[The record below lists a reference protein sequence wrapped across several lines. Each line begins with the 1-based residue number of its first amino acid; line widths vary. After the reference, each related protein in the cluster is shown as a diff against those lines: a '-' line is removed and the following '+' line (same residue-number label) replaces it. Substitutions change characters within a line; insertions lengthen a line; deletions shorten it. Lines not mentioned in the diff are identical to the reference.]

1 MKDQFGEP
9 QDVEGV
15 GFCED
20 LSCPMNINGCATCGY
35 RYDVCGRKEITNA
48 TDRDAVQLP
57 F

>member
-1 MKDQFGEP
+1 MKDQFDEP

-20 LSCPMNINGCATCGY
+20 LSCPMNINGSATCGY